1 MKSKLTKYTNDLKAQ
16 KWTEIVVNCN
26 ESGMSKTA
34 WCRENNVS
42 IKSFFYW
49 QHKLRMKMIESS
61 PTAKAAEIVQINLQ
75 EETIIQEPVT
85 STEVIRIR
93 KNDVTV
99 ELPMTEAVIDVSAH
113 LSCHLEVNV
122 LCQGRDSI
130 LSTELEKQTDTPSTE
145 VSISI

>member
-49 QHKLRMKMIESS
+49 QHKLQK
-61 PTAKAAEIVQINLQ
+61 
-75 EETIIQEPVT
+75 
-85 STEVIRIR
+85 
-93 KNDVTV
+93 
-99 ELPMTEAVIDVSAH
+99 
-113 LSCHLEVNV
+113 
-122 LCQGRDSI
+122 
-130 LSTELEKQTDTPSTE
+130 
-145 VSISI
+145 

>member
-1 MKSKLTKYTNDLKAQ
+1 MHMEEIAMKSKLTKYTNDLKAQ

-61 PTAKAAEIVQINLQ
+61 PAAKAAEIVQINLQ
-75 EETIIQEPVT
+75 EETISQEPVT
-85 STEVIRIR
+85 STDVIRIR
-93 KNDVTV
+93 KKDVTV
-99 ELPMTEAVIDVSAH
+99 ELPMTEAVIESVIRG
-113 LSCHLEVNV
+113 LV
-122 LCQGRDSI
+122 LC
-130 LSTELEKQTDTPSTE
+130 
-145 VSISI
+145 